1 MVAARVLPNSD
12 SFNSAKMSSV
22 AIVQAS
28 TSRKI
33 AYAFIVDFCEI
44 INCINFNYFFSITKI
59 IKPLYTSVFEKQLIF
74 NLIKLLK
81 IIKIKNF

>member
-28 TSRKI
+28 TSKKI

-44 INCINFNYFFSITKI
+44 INCINFNYFFSIT
-59 IKPLYTSVFEKQLIF
+59 
-74 NLIKLLK
+74 
-81 IIKIKNF
+81 